1 MGCHDPARVL
11 RRQEARRVCY
21 YGSAQ
26 AWSHVVYMCLMGLNG
41 HCRCCGPWDIVR
53 LEAEVVGSL
62 QAPLEKV
69 RGDVNAK
76 KNNRVRWLRIGQ
88 RHDDQGVTFFSLQ
101 LSSRRFNHH
110 QLGTDR
116 LPYRVL
122 ARLFKGNLQKLA

>member
-1 MGCHDPARVL
+1 MGCHDPAQVL

-41 HCRCCGPWDIVR
+41 RCGRCGPWDNVR
-53 LEAEVVGSL
+53 LEAAEVVGSL

-76 KNNRVRWLRIGQ
+76 KNNGCAGSTLAK
-88 RHDDQGVTFFSLQ
+88 
-101 LSSRRFNHH
+101 
-110 QLGTDR
+110 GTMI
-116 LPYRVL
+116 
-122 ARLFKGNLQKLA
+122 KG